1 MLARRILPPP
11 PTTGQR
17 RAGWEMAAG
26 RVSGLPTDVSAVSAW
41 LRLAASPTSAS
52 KYTSWVD
59 VLGGASA
66 TPVAN
71 GPAVATSNNGL
82 PIATFAAEVLQ
93 WALST
98 ANNGATKLGF
108 AFWMKL
114 ANTTGNK
121 SIAAIT
127 STSGGASASKF
138 FGFASGSAIRCDD
151 QTVDRHAQSGTLDT
165 GWHLITME
173 VDCTQGTEAGKV
185 IQTID
190 KTVQTVSF
198 SSDTAWSATLGTP
211 TGNMLLGALTTAAA
225 SPFIGSFGPNFYWLN
240 RQLTAG
246 ERQILFDF
254 EQPT

>member
-26 RVSGLPTDVSAVSAW
+26 RVSGLPSDVSAVSAW

-52 KYTSWVD
+52 KYTSLVD

-71 GPAVATSNNGL
+71 GPAAATSTNGL

-93 WALST
+93 WGLSA

-121 SIAAIT
+121 TIVTTT
-127 STSGGASASKF
+127 STSGGASANKF
-138 FGFASGSAIRCDD
+138 LGFATGSSIRCDD
-151 QTVDRHAQSGTLDT
+151 QTVDRHAASSTLDT
-165 GWHLITME
+165 NWHLITME
-173 VDCTQGTEAGKV
+173 VDCTQGTEAAKV
-185 IQTID
+185 IHTLD
-190 KTVQTVSF
+190 KVSQTVSF
-198 SSDTAWSATLGTP
+198 SSDTAWSSTLGTP
-211 TGNMLLGALTTAAA
+211 TGNMLIGASSTAAA
-225 SPFIGSFGPNFYWLN
+225 SPFVGSFGPNFYWLN